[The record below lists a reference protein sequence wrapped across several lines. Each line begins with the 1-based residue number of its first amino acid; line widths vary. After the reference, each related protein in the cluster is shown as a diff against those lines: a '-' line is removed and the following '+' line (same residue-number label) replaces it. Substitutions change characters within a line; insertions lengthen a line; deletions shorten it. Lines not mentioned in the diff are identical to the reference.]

1 MVKYFLMMKR
11 CKCYQKE
18 NETCQMNASSHS
30 NQCLDVE
37 HPSTVLSTTCTQSIL
52 LDYEGRVLVI
62 TVGKVC

>member
-1 MVKYFLMMKR
+1 
-11 CKCYQKE
+11 
-18 NETCQMNASSHS
+18 MNASSHS

-52 LDYEGRVLVI
+52 LDYEGRVLVT